1 MKIMQISLL
10 VVSML
15 IGISAH
21 ADTARKLGETLILKG
36 FTEEDNITSSSAKEI
51 CIAGGHTSYDCIG
64 VTLGKAICMAGG
76 KTSYDCIGVTLGKAI
91 CMASGKTSYDC
102 IGVNLFK
109 SLCIAGGHT
118 SYDCIGVSSAG
129 KAICMGRGYSSYECL
144 GKSPSQAIAM
154 KIKDITWAWDMFRTQ
169 FRREVWRCRGTNTGQ
184 FADDDKCSSLT
195 KNDDKWPN

>member
-76 KTSYDCIGVTLGKAI
+76 KTSYDCIGV
-91 CMASGKTSYDC
+91 
-102 IGVNLFK
+102 NLFK

-144 GKSPSQAIAM
+144 GKSSSQAIAM